1 MRLGQLLE
9 QSLASANSRA
19 ERLALRLQHASPE
32 KAIQNQQSKLQQ
44 LSRDLMSMQ
53 GHALKNK
60 RQQLQRIA
68 DILNS
73 VSPLSTLSRGYSIS
87 FKNEEVVRSVED
99 LQEDDIIETRLAD
112 GKVISKVALLEKR

>member
-1 MRLGQLLE
+1 
-9 QSLASANSRA
+9 
-19 ERLALRLQHASPE
+19 
-32 KAIQNQQSKLQQ
+32 
-44 LSRDLMSMQ
+44 MSMQ

-87 FKNEEVVRSVED
+87 FKNEEVVRSVDD
-99 LQEDDIIETRLAD
+99 LQKDDIIETRLAD
-112 GKVISKVALLEKR
+112 GKVISRVALLEKR